1 MVGYSTHQVSR
12 IIGFSAAGIHL
23 LDPLGAL
30 ALRGFGFSYRYLIPV
45 SFLTYIAI
53 GFFVAKY
60 ATVIAAILAAAITG
74 LVDATIGW
82 AISWNI
88 GPGRPARLASE
99 VGEIEFAVAV
109 ALTIIFAVLFA
120 ATGGVLGGIIRKAMR
135 STVRDNN

>member
-1 MVGYSTHQVSR
+1 MGYSTNQVSR
-12 IIGFSAAGIHL
+12 IIAFSAAGIIL
-23 LDPLGAL
+23 IDTLGAL
-30 ALRGFGFSYRYLIPV
+30 VSRGFVFSYRYFIPV

-74 LVDATIGW
+74 LVEATIGW

-88 GPGRPARLASE
+88 GPGRPARLASD
-99 VGEIEFAVAV
+99 VGEIEFAIVV

-120 ATGGVLGGIIRKAMR
+120 ATGGALGGIIRKAMR
-135 STVRDNN
+135 STVRVNN